1 MLMINAA
8 SMMRYRRTFNRQMH
22 ERQIRF
28 QDMLLK
34 KVRRVMRK
42 NVQIFFLNT
51 KTISNSYCNEVEN
64 LSSNDDE
71 DNLAINEAETF
82 FRRQQIF

>member
-1 MLMINAA
+1 
-8 SMMRYRRTFNRQMH
+8 MH
-22 ERQIRF
+22 ERQIRV

-34 KVRRVMRK
+34 RMKRVMRK

-51 KTISNSYCNEVEN
+51 KTISNFYCNEVEN

-71 DNLAINEAETF
+71 DDLAINETKTF